1 MDENTVYLVGGTTGA
16 RSELSLVLNMANFKV
31 EGGFDDPSACW
42 ASATRDPDLVLIL
55 LTAETSAEQR
65 STESRVLLRE
75 LRQVFPTARLAII
88 TSDSSKKL
96 QQTCIDAGGDAFLP
110 LSMPADAFCQSLR
123 VVILGQNVFAA
134 GIRPAWQRRQ
144 VQMLMKS
151 AARHKDRRAAARKR
165 TLIKAQLV
173 FNDSHCQM
181 DCTVLDISETGA
193 KIRPSD
199 LTSLPTRFELRI
211 HFGKTHTCE
220 VVRRSA
226 NYLGVRFLDAE
237 NAAGK
242 TLPSWQRFSQID
254 PPERVEKQEGAL
266 SALW

>member
-1 MDENTVYLVGGTTGA
+1 MDEITVYLVGGTTATRG
-16 RSELSLVLNMANFKV
+16 ELSLVLNMANFKV
-31 EGGFDDPSACW
+31 EGGFDDPAACW

-55 LTAETSAEQR
+55 MTQETSAEKR
-65 STESRVLLRE
+65 SNDPRVLLRE
-75 LRQVFPTARLAII
+75 LRQVFPTTRLAIV
-88 TSDSSKKL
+88 TSDSSKVL
-96 QQTCIDAGGDAFLP
+96 QQTCIDAGADAFLP
-110 LSMPADAFCQSLR
+110 LSMPAEAFCQSLR
-123 VVILGQNVFAA
+123 VVTLGQNVFAA

-144 VQMLMKS
+144 VQMMMQS
-151 AARHKDRRAAARKR
+151 ASRKKDRRVATRKR

-193 KIRPSD
+193 KIRPLD

-237 NAAGK
+237 NEAGK
-242 TLPSWQRFSQID
+242 VLPSWQRFSNLETPQ
-254 PPERVEKQEGAL
+254 RVETREGAL

>member
-1 MDENTVYLVGGTTGA
+1 
-16 RSELSLVLNMANFKV
+16 MANFKV

-42 ASATRDPDLVLIL
+42 AAATRDPDLVLIL
-55 LTAETSAEQR
+55 MTQETSAEDR
-65 STESRVLLRE
+65 SNDPRVLLRE
-75 LRQVFPTARLAII
+75 LRQVFPTTRLAIV
-88 TSDSSKKL
+88 TSDSSKVL
-96 QQTCIDAGGDAFLP
+96 QQTCIDAGADAFLP

-123 VVILGQNVFAA
+123 VITLGQNVFAA

-144 VQMLMKS
+144 VQMLMQS
-151 AARHKDRRAAARKR
+151 ASRKKERRVATRKR

-173 FNDSHCQM
+173 FNDRNCQM

-199 LTSLPTRFELRI
+199 LSSLPARFELRI
-211 HFGKTHTCE
+211 HFGRTHTCE

-237 NAAGK
+237 NAAGE
-242 TLPSWQRFSQID
+242 TLPSWKRFATMDIST
-254 PPERVEKQEGAL
+254 PVEAPAGTL
-266 SALW
+266 SALL

>member
-1 MDENTVYLVGGTTGA
+1 MNEITVYLVGGTTA
-16 RSELSLVLNMANFKV
+16 TREELGLVLNMANFKV
-31 EGGFDDPSACW
+31 VGGFDDPSACW

-55 LTAETSAEQR
+55 LTAEAPAEER
-65 STESRVLLRE
+65 SSDPRVLLRE
-75 LRQVFPTARLAII
+75 LRQVFPTTRLVIV
-88 TSDSSKKL
+88 TSRSSKVL
-96 QQTCIDAGGDAFLP
+96 QQTCIDAGAEAFLP

-123 VVILGQNVFAA
+123 VVTLGQNVFAA
-134 GIRPAWQRRQ
+134 GIRRVWQRRQ
-144 VQMLMKS
+144 VEMLMQS
-151 AARHKDRRAAARKR
+151 ASQQKDRRVATRKR

-173 FNDSHCQM
+173 FNDAHCQM

-199 LTSLPTRFELRI
+199 LSSLPSRFELRI
-211 HFGKTHTCE
+211 HFGKTHACE

-237 NAAGK
+237 NAAK
-242 TLPSWQRFSQID
+242 EKLPSWQRFSRLEAPTRD
-254 PPERVEKQEGAL
+254 DAQEGAI